1 MKLHIAVFLVGAVA
15 AMAADLSGKWS
26 GSFKAEG
33 ADHAI
38 PQLLILNQHGRI
50 LAGSAGPDASEQ
62 YPIENGRVD
71 GNKASFGVTT
81 GEWRFVYDLTVKE
94 DSLSGELTLESTT
107 ERRSAR
113 VTLTRTKDN

>member
-1 MKLHIAVFLVGAVA
+1 MKLHIAVFLVCAVA

-33 ADHAI
+33 ADHSI
-38 PQLLILNQHGRI
+38 SQLIILKQQGSG
-50 LAGSAGPDASEQ
+50 LSGSAGPDAGEQ

-71 GNKASFGVTT
+71 GNKASFAVTT
-81 GEWRFVYDLTVKE
+81 GEWKFLYDLSLKD
-94 DSLSGELTLESTT
+94 DSLAGELTLESTT

-113 VTLTRTKDN
+113 VRLSRTKGN